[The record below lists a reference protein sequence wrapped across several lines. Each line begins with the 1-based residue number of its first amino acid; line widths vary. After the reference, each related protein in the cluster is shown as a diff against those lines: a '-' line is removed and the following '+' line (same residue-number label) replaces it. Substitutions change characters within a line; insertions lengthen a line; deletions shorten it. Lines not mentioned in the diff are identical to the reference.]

1 MDSGVK
7 LPTRPPSGVRMAGE
21 RVNPRS
27 VMLIDAWV
35 LVSCNDLLLLISGY
49 PDTYDVND
57 LLALL
62 AEFGCE

>member
-1 MDSGVK
+1 
-7 LPTRPPSGVRMAGE
+7 MAGE

-27 VMLIDAWV
+27 LMLIDAWV